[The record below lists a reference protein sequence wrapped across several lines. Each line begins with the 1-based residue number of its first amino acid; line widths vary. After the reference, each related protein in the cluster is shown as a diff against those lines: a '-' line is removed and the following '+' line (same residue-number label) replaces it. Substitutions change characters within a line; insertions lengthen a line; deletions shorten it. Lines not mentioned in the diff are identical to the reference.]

1 MQLSSWILEHQAA
14 QGKHFLAALRQGQRH
29 HSCSDLHLTHHQSRR
44 MINSECRQLTSIYL
58 LRPDG
63 DSSSVCLVSRIQPA
77 AASTCLASHCSVPH
91 HQAPA
96 GLCRQTFLAH
106 LRSRLLPLSG
116 HVFSVT
122 LGCRLETL
130 GSRYHHSKSSE
141 SPMNHEKILASAA
154 WRSPARIKG
163 LLPPALAFHVDWEA
177 ALVLNLTV
185 ASQPSA
191 SRSKP
196 ALSDRRCGAWHR
208 ASSVF
213 VLARQTQLHL
223 PKEEE
228 PHASTEGLFP
238 MARHWHHCR
247 ARVHLGRVCSEPVER
262 SCLHQTC
269 PCGSCTRQHI

>member
-58 LRPDG
+58 LR
-63 DSSSVCLVSRIQPA
+63 
-77 AASTCLASHCSVPH
+77 
-91 HQAPA
+91 PA

-228 PHASTEGLFP
+228 PHALTERLFSY
-238 MARHWHHCR
+238 RHRSYPYLTHDCQPFAEVPSCR
-247 ARVHLGRVCSEPVER
+247 ALPYLTWESQFATAESRQFC
-262 SCLHQTC
+262 QW
-269 PCGSCTRQHI
+269 PC